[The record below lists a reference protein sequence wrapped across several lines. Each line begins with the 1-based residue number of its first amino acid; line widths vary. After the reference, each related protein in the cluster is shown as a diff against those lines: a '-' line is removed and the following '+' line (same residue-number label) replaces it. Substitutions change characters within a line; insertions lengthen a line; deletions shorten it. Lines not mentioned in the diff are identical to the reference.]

1 MNFYYFLFKKISLA
15 LLGVFIT
22 LIFSFVFFGIFINPF
37 PKTPIIVQLFQ
48 YLGSLFTFSY
58 GKIINQS
65 ISNSFVNPALFYFY
79 YSKYSIVF
87 NLCTFLFSLILGTC
101 IGIFWGYKIHTF
113 SEVIT
118 NIFIFIF
125 SAIPTFILA
134 PLGIIFAESID
145 FPINFVEPSILG
157 LNFTIKSLIIP
168 IIILSFG
175 TTSIIAIITKK
186 NLANILSQEY
196 VLLAK
201 TNGMNN
207 FQIFK
212 KIIFKNLM
220 IEQINY
226 LILIFITMVSYGL
239 IIERIFQIPG
249 QSLLLSNILHSHEL
263 YIMITFIFFTSLFLY
278 FAQAILE
285 IIYHILKVDNN
296 LNLNFSIKRR
306 TKNLFKK
313 EKK

>member
-22 LIFSFVFFGIFINPF
+22 LIFSFVFLGIFINPF
-37 PKTPIIVQLFQ
+37 PEKPIVVQLFE
-48 YLGSLFTFSY
+48 YLGSLFTFKY
-58 GKIINQS
+58 GKIISPS
-65 ISNSFVNPALFYFY
+65 ISHSFINPALFFFY
-79 YSKYSIVF
+79 YSKYSIIF
-87 NLCTFLFSLILGTC
+87 YLSTFIFSLVLGTC
-101 IGIFWGYKIHTF
+101 IGIFWGYKIHTW

-145 FPINFVEPSILG
+145 LPINFVEPGILG
-157 LNFTIKSLIIP
+157 ISFTIRSLIIP
-168 IIILSFG
+168 IIILSFS

-207 FQIFK
+207 LQIFK
-212 KIIFKNLM
+212 KVIFKNLM
-220 IEQINY
+220 IEQLNY
-226 LILIFITMVSYGL
+226 LVLIFITMVSYGL

-249 QSLLLSNILHSHEL
+249 QSLLLSNILRSHEL

-285 IIYHILKVDNN
+285 IFYHMLKVDNK

-306 TKNLFKK
+306 THNLFKK
-313 EKK
+313 ETR